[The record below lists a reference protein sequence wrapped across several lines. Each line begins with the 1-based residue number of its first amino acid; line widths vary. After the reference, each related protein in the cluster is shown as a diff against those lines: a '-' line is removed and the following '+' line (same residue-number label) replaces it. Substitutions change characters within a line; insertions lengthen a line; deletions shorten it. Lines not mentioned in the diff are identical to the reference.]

1 VTSVAVPVGYALAGI
16 ALLCAAV
23 LPRVLSRLP
32 LSPAIIFV
40 GVGIASALIPGTP
53 RLLPSDDP
61 VLVEHL
67 TEVCVIVA
75 LMGVGLALDRP
86 LSWRGWAS
94 TWRLLGI
101 GMPLFIGLGAIAAWG
116 LLGVGV
122 AVAVL
127 LAASLAPTD
136 PVLASDVQVGEPTDD
151 AESEDDVRFSLTSEA
166 GLNDG
171 LAFPFVYA
179 AILLTAGA
187 LGPGWVAWE
196 LLGKVVLGVGVGW
209 AIGQVLG
216 RLAFRAPTAALRF
229 ADSAESVMALSA
241 VFVAY
246 GVAELCGGYGF
257 LAVFVAAVTIR
268 ACERGHEYHRVL
280 HEFIGQIERLL
291 TLALLL
297 GLGYGVGSGLLA
309 ALTPAGAAWAIGT
322 VLVLRPVTA
331 WLSLR
336 GSPIAPVEQRTIA
349 FFGVRG
355 IGTFYYVAFA
365 LGHAAFPDADFV
377 WATTACAVLA
387 SVVIHGVT
395 ASPVLR
401 TLDRRFGR
409 PTPESV

>member
-1 VTSVAVPVGYALAGI
+1 MDIDAIPAGYALAGI

-23 LPRVLSRLP
+23 LPRVLHRLP
-32 LSPAIIFV
+32 LSPAMVFV
-40 GVGIASALIPGTP
+40 GVGFLASLLPGTP
-53 RLLPSDDP
+53 SLDPAAEP

-86 LSWRGWAS
+86 VSWRGWNS

-101 GMPLFIGLGAIAAWG
+101 GMPLFIAAGAVLAWG
-116 LLGVGV
+116 LLGAGV

-127 LAASLAPTD
+127 LAAALAPTD

-151 AESEDDVRFSLTSEA
+151 PDSEDEVRFALSSEA

-171 LAFPFVYA
+171 LAFPFVHA
-179 AILLTAGA
+179 AILLAAGA
-187 LGPGWVAWE
+187 LGWGWVGWE
-196 LLGKVVLGVGVGW
+196 LLGKVAIGVGVGW

-216 RLAFRAPTAALRF
+216 RLAFRAPAPALRF
-229 ADSAESVMALSA
+229 AQSAEAVLALSA

-246 GVAELCGGYGF
+246 GVAELLGGYGF
-257 LAVFVAAVTIR
+257 LAVFCAALAIR

-297 GLGYGVGSGLLA
+297 GLGYAVGGGLLG
-309 ALTPAGAAWAIGT
+309 ALTPAAAVWAVGT
-322 VLVLRPVTA
+322 VLLLRPLTA

-336 GSPIAPVEQRTIA
+336 GSAVPAVEQRTIA

-355 IGTFYYVAFA
+355 IGTFYYVAYGLSHASFA
-365 LGHAAFPDADFV
+365 DPALI
-377 WATTACAVLA
+377 WATAACAVLV
-387 SVVIHGVT
+387 SIVIHGVT

-409 PTPESV
+409 PTPDPV

>member
-1 VTSVAVPVGYALAGI
+1 VSDAIPVGYALAGI
-16 ALLCAAV
+16 ALLCAAI
-23 LPRVLSRLP
+23 LPRILHRLP
-32 LSPAIIFV
+32 LSPAIVFV
-40 GVGIASALIPGTP
+40 GVGVLASLVPGTP
-53 RLLPSDDP
+53 DLDPVAQP

-86 LSWRGWAS
+86 VSWRGWSS

-101 GMPLFIGLGAIAAWG
+101 GMPLFIAAGAVLAWG
-116 LLGVGV
+116 LIGVGV

-127 LAASLAPTD
+127 LAAALAPTD

-151 AESEDDVRFSLTSEA
+151 PDSEDEVRFALSSEA

-171 LAFPFVYA
+171 LAFPFVHA

-187 LGPGWVAWE
+187 FGWSWVGWE
-196 LLGKVVLGVGVGW
+196 LVGKVVLGVGVGW
-209 AIGQVLG
+209 AIGQLLG
-216 RLAFRAPTAALRF
+216 RLAFRAPTPALRF
-229 ADSAESVMALSA
+229 AESAEAIVALSA

-246 GVAELCGGYGF
+246 GVAEVVGGYGF
-257 LAVFVAAVTIR
+257 LAVFCAALAIR

-297 GLGYGVGSGLLA
+297 GLGYAVGSGLLS
-309 ALTPAGAAWAIGT
+309 ALTPAAAVWALGT
-322 VLVLRPVTA
+322 VLLLRPVTA

-336 GSPIAPVEQRTIA
+336 GSSVPALEQRTIA

-355 IGTFYYVAFA
+355 IGTFYYVAYG
-365 LGHAAFPDADFV
+365 LSHAAFADPALI
-377 WATTACAVLA
+377 WATAACAVLA
-387 SVVIHGVT
+387 SVVVHGVS

-409 PTPESV
+409 PTPDPV

>member
-1 VTSVAVPVGYALAGI
+1 MDSDAIPAGYALAGI

-23 LPRVLSRLP
+23 LPRVLTRLP

-40 GVGIASALIPGTP
+40 AVGLLASFVPGAPGLDLTAEP
-53 RLLPSDDP
+53 T
-61 VLVEHL
+61 VVEHL
-67 TEVCVIVA
+67 TEVCVVVA
-75 LMGVGLALDRP
+75 LMGVGLAIDRP
-86 LSWRGWAS
+86 LSWRGWGT

-101 GMPLFIGLGAIAAWG
+101 GMPLFIAAGAVAAWG

-127 LAASLAPTD
+127 LASALAPTD

-151 AESEDDVRFSLTSEA
+151 PENEDEVRFSLSSEA

-171 LAFPFVYA
+171 LAFPFVHA

-187 LGPGWVAWE
+187 LGWGWVAWE
-196 LLGKVVLGVGVGW
+196 LLGKVVLGVAIGW
-209 AIGQVLG
+209 TIGQVLG
-216 RLAFRAPTAALRF
+216 RLAFRAPTPVLRF
-229 ADSAESVMALSA
+229 ADSAEAIVALSA

-246 GVAELCGGYGF
+246 GAAELAGGYGF
-257 LAVFVAAVTIR
+257 LAVFCAALAIR

-297 GLGYGVGSGLLA
+297 GLGYAVGSGLLA
-309 ALTPAGAAWAIGT
+309 ALTPLAAAWAIGA
-322 VLVLRPVTA
+322 VLILRPVTA

-336 GSPIAPVEQRTIA
+336 RAPVAPVEQRTIA

-355 IGTFYYVAFA
+355 IGTFYYVAYA
-365 LGHAAFPDADFV
+365 LSHASFPDPALI
-377 WATTACAVLA
+377 WATAACAVLA
-387 SVVIHGVT
+387 SVVVHGVT

-409 PTPESV
+409 PTPDPV

>member
-1 VTSVAVPVGYALAGI
+1 MV
-16 ALLCAAV
+16 
-23 LPRVLSRLP
+23 
-32 LSPAIIFV
+32 FV
-40 GVGIASALIPGTP
+40 GVGLLASLIPGTP
-53 RLLPSDDP
+53 RLDP
-61 VLVEHL
+61 VDQPVLIEHL

-86 LSWRGWAS
+86 VSWRGWNS

-101 GMPLFIGLGAIAAWG
+101 GMPLFIAAGAVLAWG
-116 LLGVGV
+116 LLGAGV

-127 LAASLAPTD
+127 LAAALAPTD

-151 AESEDDVRFSLTSEA
+151 PDSEDEVRFALSSEA

-171 LAFPFVYA
+171 LAFPFVHA
-179 AILLTAGA
+179 AILLAAGA
-187 LGPGWVAWE
+187 LGWGWVGWE
-196 LLGKVVLGVGVGW
+196 LLGKVAIGVGVGW

-216 RLAFRAPTAALRF
+216 RLAFRAPAPALRF
-229 ADSAESVMALSA
+229 AQSAEAVLALSA

-246 GVAELCGGYGF
+246 GVAELLGGYGF
-257 LAVFVAAVTIR
+257 LAVFCAALAIR

-297 GLGYGVGSGLLA
+297 GLGYAVGGGLLG
-309 ALTPAGAAWAIGT
+309 ALTPAAAVWAVGT
-322 VLVLRPVTA
+322 VLLLRPLTA

-336 GSPIAPVEQRTIA
+336 GSAVPAVEQRTIA

-355 IGTFYYVAFA
+355 IGTFYYVAYGLSHASFA
-365 LGHAAFPDADFV
+365 DPALI
-377 WATTACAVLA
+377 WATAACAVLV
-387 SVVIHGVT
+387 SIVIHGVT

-409 PTPESV
+409 PTPDPV